1 MTQQLSLFD
10 EQPSKAQPL
19 TDRLFFA
26 IVPPPELAESIF
38 TFAHERRLKEG
49 MKGRPLPADRLH
61 MTLLHLG
68 DFAGMPEELV
78 KGAMD
83 HAAKLAATLAPFE
96 ISFDVIGNFS
106 RRPVRKPLVL
116 LQDHQE
122 PQLKS
127 LVQHLLRALN
137 LPQGGS
143 LKFNPHI
150 TLLYDEKSIMMEHIE
165 PFTWQVD
172 EIVLIHSLVG
182 QSRHVTLGRWKLE
195 R

>member
-1 MTQQLSLFD
+1 MPQQLSLFD
-10 EQPSKAQPL
+10 EQPSQALPL

-26 IVPPPELAESIF
+26 IVPPPEIAESMF
-38 TFAHERRLKEG
+38 QFAQERRIKEG
-49 MKGRPLPADRLH
+49 MTGRPLPAERLH

-68 DFAGMPEELV
+68 DFPGLPEDLI
-78 KGAMD
+78 KGATD
-83 HAAKLAATLAPFE
+83 RAAKLAASLAPFD

-127 LVQHLLRALN
+127 LVQSLLRAIN

-165 PFTWQVD
+165 PFTWQVN
-172 EIVLIHSLVG
+172 EIVLINSLMR
-182 QSRHVTLGRWKLE
+182 QSKYVTLGRWKLE
-195 R
+195 G